1 MRKTTTYK
9 VSGLV
14 AIVFAAVPASHAL
27 SFNFSYSGSI
37 DPNALAGFQAA
48 GQQYAALFTDDM
60 TVNIKIGFRNLG
72 SSIIGQASSQ
82 SVSLNYANV
91 YQALSSDM
99 SSAYDITAVSNL
111 NSGSSFSYWT
121 NRFSNNPNGVGSMTA
136 YKTSANLLDVNRANA
151 KALGLLSGN
160 DTSLDAEITFS
171 TAFSW
176 DFDQSNGIDSGKIDF
191 IGTAMHEIGHALGF
205 VSGVD
210 YVDWSGISGYPDN
223 YQAFFTPLDLYRY
236 SDGYSDPYLAAGTR
250 AKYFS
255 IDRGL
260 TGAINQFATGEAYG
274 DGDQAS
280 HWKDNLG
287 LGIMDPTVDYGELML
302 LSSLD
307 IKAYDVIGYNVKAVP
322 EPASMIAL
330 ALGGIAVLT
339 RRRRK

>member
-1 MRKTTTYK
+1 MRISTTLK
-9 VSGLV
+9 VSGL
-14 AIVFAAVPASHAL
+14 ASIFFMTVPYSHAL

-37 DPNALAGFQAA
+37 DPNALAGFEAA
-48 GQQYAALFTDDM
+48 GQKYASYFTDDM
-60 TVNIKIGFRNLG
+60 TVNIKIGFSNLG
-72 SSIIGQASSQ
+72 GGIIGQASSQ
-82 SVSLNYANV
+82 SVSLDYSSV
-91 YQALSSDM
+91 YQALNADK
-99 SSAYDITAVSNL
+99 SSAYDMTAVSNL
-111 NSGSSFSYWT
+111 SSGNSFSYWT
-121 NRFSNNPNGVGSMTA
+121 NRFSNNPNGAGSMTA
-136 YKTSANLLDVNRANA
+136 YKTSATLLDVNRANA
-151 KALGLLSGN
+151 KALGLIAGN
-160 DTSLDAEITFS
+160 ASDLDAQITFS

-176 DFDQSNGIDSGKIDF
+176 DFDQSNGIDAGKIDF
-191 IGTAMHEIGHALGF
+191 VGTAMHEIGHALGF

-260 TGAINQFATGEAYG
+260 TGAINQFATGETYG

-287 LGIMDPTVDYGELML
+287 LGLMDPTVDYGELML
-302 LSSLD
+302 LSNLD
-307 IKAYDVIGYNVKAVP
+307 IKAFDVIGYNVKAVP

-330 ALGGIAVLT
+330 ALGGIAVLA
-339 RRRRK
+339 RRKRK